1 MIGWIIAAGI
11 LIGLACLP
19 LGIRGIYDVS
29 GFRAW
34 ATVGPFSLSLYPRP
48 KKEKRKKPQP
58 KEEKSQLKDEKPQ
71 PSEEK
76 PQPAQEVPKTDTPPE
91 AGKATAGEEQQKGGS
106 VADFMPLVKLAGR
119 LLTDFRRK
127 LRVKELVLNVMLAGE
142 DPCDLAVNYGRACG
156 AVAGLDPQLERAFVI
171 RKKDIRVGCDF
182 TAEKT
187 KIYARIALTITLG
200 RLLVL
205 AVRYGW
211 QGIREYL
218 KITKKRKGGVC
229 S

>member
-1 MIGWIIAAGI
+1 MIGWIVAAGI

-34 ATVGPFSLSLYPRP
+34 AAVGPISFTLYPRKGKRKKP
-48 KKEKRKKPQP
+48 KKEKPKAGGTEKKQTDPA
-58 KEEKSQLKDEKPQ
+58 KEEKQ
-71 PSEEK
+71 
-76 PQPAQEVPKTDTPPE
+76 T
-91 AGKATAGEEQQKGGS
+91 GGS
-106 VADFMPLVKLAGR
+106 VADFMPLVKLVGR

-127 LRVKELVLNVMLAGE
+127 LRVKELVLNIMLAGD

-156 AVAGLDPQLERAFVI
+156 AVAALDPQLERAFVI

-182 TAEKT
+182 TADKT
-187 KIYARIALTITLG
+187 RIYARIALTITLG
-200 RLLVL
+200 RLLAL